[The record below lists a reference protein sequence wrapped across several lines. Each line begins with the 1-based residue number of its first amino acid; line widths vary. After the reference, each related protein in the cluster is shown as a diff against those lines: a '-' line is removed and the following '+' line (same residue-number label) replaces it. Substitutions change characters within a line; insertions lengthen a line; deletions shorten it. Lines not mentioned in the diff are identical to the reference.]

1 MHEIILN
8 FKELFQSNEMDL
20 DVIDIYLDNLTL
32 EQEKKPE
39 LKEILR

>member
-32 EQEKKPE
+32 E
-39 LKEILR
+39 